1 MALAQPPIVLTWR
14 SAATIQLR
22 SRSVCCSI
30 ITFQAG
36 CGVVAHFGDF
46 VLIVSCFRKKI
57 ELGSAPQAQPPMQR
71 HVDWSARRLGPFFSR
86 GNVTISATTRA
97 TKVCSIVISGTC
109 PVARKGHISRL
120 RGVLECGRAIPART
134 ARPRQ
139 DIESRSTP
147 ACRVLLTLQHET

>member
-36 CGVVAHFGDF
+36 CDVVAHFGTL
-46 VLIVSCFRKKI
+46 VWAVSCFCRKI

-71 HVDWSARRLGPFFSR
+71 HVDWSARRLGPSFSR

-109 PVARKGHISRL
+109 PVARKVIS
-120 RGVLECGRAIPART
+120 VVSEECWNVEGPSQQEQ
-134 ARPRQ
+134 Q
-139 DIESRSTP
+139 DLAKTLN
-147 ACRVLLTLQHET
+147 RVQLQLVAYF